1 MIERN
6 RRRPALQS
14 MVLLL
19 LPFGWGCAWVRGPS
33 GPGMNEDEL
42 ATVARPDTVQIDVSP
57 DTTFA
62 EPVVTNSPRPRPRE
76 TPTTSKPPAETIP
89 TETTETPRV
98 DISVQMSEA
107 ERSALEQEARD
118 RILRTQQILGGIDAS
133 AFTPAK
139 QDALITIE
147 GLISSAGSALNQ
159 GDVQAADS
167 LARKALLLATD
178 LAPK

>member
-1 MIERN
+1 MIDRN
-6 RRRPALQS
+6 LRRLAFQS
-14 MVLLL
+14 MVPLL
-19 LPFGWGCAWVRGPS
+19 LPLGWGCAWVRGPS

-42 ATVARPDTVQIDVSP
+42 ATLARPDTVQMDVSP
-57 DTTFA
+57 DTTFS
-62 EPVVTNSPRPRPRE
+62 EPVVTNSPRTLPRE
-76 TPTTSKPPAETIP
+76 TPTTNTRPAETTR
-89 TETTETPRV
+89 TETIETPRV
-98 DISVQMSEA
+98 DISVQMSES

-133 AFTPAK
+133 AFTSAK

-147 GLISSAGSALNQ
+147 GLIASAGTALDQ